1 MRLRCHRNPI
11 ETRDRVNSIVAVRLH
26 SALYLIETRRKCMF
40 TFKSKAAAITAGV
53 VAFLGIQAYGFYST
67 RRSFE
72 ARLNQMENELESL
85 RAAESARMLQIGSNP
100 QRVSAAKAAEQK
112 PSGNPKNK
120 GAVITV
126 GDRIDRNPRL
136 ASKLQKM
143 LPPGVSLKQS
153 ASGFKN
159 ERRFISTVHVS
170 NNLRIPFTQLKAK
183 ITGKRA
189 VSMEAAIHELRPGLS
204 KARAKAE
211 VEKGERQA
219 RETEK
224 LGRTA

>member
-1 MRLRCHRNPI
+1 
-11 ETRDRVNSIVAVRLH
+11 
-26 SALYLIETRRKCMF
+26 MF
-40 TFKSKAAAITAGV
+40 TFKSKTAAITAAV
-53 VAFLGIQAYGFYST
+53 MAFLGLQAYGFYST

-72 ARLNQMENELESL
+72 ARLNQIERELESV
-85 RAAESARMLQIGSNP
+85 RAADSAMMLQIANNP
-100 QRVSAAKAAEQK
+100 QRSGNGGSAEKK
-112 PSGNPKNK
+112 PSGDLKNK
-120 GAVITV
+120 AAVVTV

-136 ASKLQKM
+136 AWKLQKM
-143 LPPGVSLKQS
+143 LPAGTSLKQS

-159 ERRFISTVHVS
+159 ERAFISAVHVS

-183 ITGKRA
+183 ITGNRP
-189 VSMEAAIHELRPGLS
+189 VSMEAAIQELRPRLS

>member
-1 MRLRCHRNPI
+1 ML
-11 ETRDRVNSIVAVRLH
+11 
-26 SALYLIETRRKCMF
+26 

-53 VAFLGIQAYGFYST
+53 MAFLGLQAYGFYST

-72 ARLNQMENELESL
+72 TRLNQIEHELESV
-85 RAAESARMLQIGSNP
+85 RAADSAMMQQIASNQQRSRNVGSAITS
-100 QRVSAAKAAEQK
+100 VSVTKAAERK

-120 GAVITV
+120 DAVVTI
-126 GDRIDRNPRL
+126 GDRIDRKPRL

-143 LPPGVSLKQS
+143 LPPGTSLKQS
-153 ASGFKN
+153 AFGFKN
-159 ERRFISTVHVS
+159 ERGFISAVHVS

-183 ITGKRA
+183 ITGNRA
-189 VSMEAAIHELRPGLS
+189 VSMEAAIHELRPNLS
-204 KARAKAE
+204 KARARAE